1 MFHWMDKTGTAKPF
15 NWILG
20 AGPKSGEGKGAC
32 RT

>member
-1 MFHWMDKTGTAKPF
+1 MFHWTDQTGTAMF